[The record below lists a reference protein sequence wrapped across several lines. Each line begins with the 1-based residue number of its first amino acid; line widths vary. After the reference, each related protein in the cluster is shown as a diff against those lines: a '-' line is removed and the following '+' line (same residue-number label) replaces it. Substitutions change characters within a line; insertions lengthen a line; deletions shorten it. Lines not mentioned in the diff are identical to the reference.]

1 MIGLDTNILA
11 RYYIEDETDGESLKQ
26 REAARR
32 LIESGQPL
40 MVCKTV
46 LLELEWV
53 MRGYYQFK
61 PPEIAATLRH
71 LLSLPQVHIEERGT
85 VENALA
91 NYANGLDFADA
102 LHHAA
107 YAGCASMASFDDRKF
122 SRRVKRLGLS
132 PRVFVPE

>member
-11 RYYIEDETDGESLKQ
+11 RYYIEDKADGESLKQ

-32 LIESGQPL
+32 LIESNKPL

-53 MRGYYQFK
+53 MRGYYRLSAGQ
-61 PPEIAATLRH
+61 IAGALHH
-71 LLSLPQVHIEERGT
+71 LLSLPHVHIEGRGA
-85 VENALA
+85 VEQALL
-91 NYANGLDFADA
+91 NYTDGLDFADA

-107 YAGCASMASFDDRKF
+107 YAECDGMASFDDRKF
-122 SRRVKRLGLS
+122 ARKVKRLGLK
-132 PRVFVPE
+132 PRVFIPD